1 MASNWPCTPPQ
12 PHQHEDH
19 WNPLLLGLPA
29 ARTRQEPQH
38 PRVESVI
45 FDYTAGL
52 EHTSVGIDAPALR
65 TRPRTPNAIRT
76 RAPERPPSK
85 RGIYNIIELRRRC
98 VDRATLLNHFCM
110 HACLVWKLPPLRST
124 FTCMHS
130 LLFTFSLS
138 TLAGTGNGR
147 LRTRQCTNSAR

>member
-98 VDRATLLNHFCM
+98 VDRATLLNHFLHVWFGSFPPFVPLL
-110 HACLVWKLPPLRST
+110 HACI
-124 FTCMHS
+124 
-130 LLFTFSLS
+130 LFCSRFPSQHLQVP
-138 TLAGTGNGR
+138 ATGV
-147 LRTRQCTNSAR
+147 